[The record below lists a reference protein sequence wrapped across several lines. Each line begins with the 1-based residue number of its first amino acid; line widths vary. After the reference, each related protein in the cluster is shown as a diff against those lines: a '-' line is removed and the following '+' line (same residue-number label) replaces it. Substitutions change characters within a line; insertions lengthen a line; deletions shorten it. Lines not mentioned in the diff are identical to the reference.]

1 MKPAAYAETE
11 VKIYVNNLE
20 AVAGRLQAAG
30 AILLTPRVFERNIR
44 YENADESL
52 TARGI
57 IVRLRQ
63 DHRNRLTY
71 KEPSKAHEDGLTT
84 RFEAEV
90 EIDDFDTMALILER
104 LGYHPHTTY
113 EKYRTTYTLDGAEI
127 VLDELPYG
135 DFVEIEGQPDNIHRV
150 IDKLGLI
157 MAQRYRDNYLALFD
171 NVRHNLGLP
180 FQHLTFDNFR
190 GINVPPSAFAAT
202 REGES

>member
-90 EIDDFDTMALILER
+90 EIDNSASRASTRSRAASSRPCTGAASGRCASTPVSPRRGVQRALPLSAGPGQTGLSVAFDLPTQI
-104 LGYHPHTTY
+104 GYDATTHG
-113 EKYRTTYTLDGAEI
+113 RGRGRQGGRAHQQLRRHGACCST
-127 VLDELPYG
+127 G
-135 DFVEIEGQPDNIHRV
+135 SRST
-150 IDKLGLI
+150 
-157 MAQRYRDNYLALFD
+157 R
-171 NVRHNLGLP
+171 
-180 FQHLTFDNFR
+180 
-190 GINVPPSAFAAT
+190 SAPA
-202 REGES
+202 